1 MSTPTLPHR
10 TLRTK
15 RVGEKAAFTRTL
27 TEADA
32 ALFIGVTWVVI
43 PYHTENG

>member
-1 MSTPTLPHR
+1 MRTPILPHR
-10 TLRTK
+10 TLRAA

-32 ALFIGVTWVVI
+32 ALFIGVTWDVN
-43 PYHTENG
+43 PYHTEEV